1 MKKSALTLL
10 LASSVLGILTD
21 AAFSG
26 SASAAPAAVSP
37 GQNAV
42 IQTAVRLRTAP
53 STDSETAAF
62 LKQGDTVTILGQAD
76 NYWYKVKT
84 AAGLTGYTSSSSQY
98 IKIGGSPSSSAQ
110 SAPATAAAP
119 QKPAG
124 SSASIKTTTDSIAI
138 ASTGQAGQTGTIQ
151 TAVNLREQPSTQ
163 SAVRG
168 VLGAGEVVSILDTS
182 DPYWYKVQTVGGLSG
197 YVSSSEKFLKKGGIL
212 GSSPVSTSPASSPSA
227 ASTWSEPVLSA
238 PPVQQIEPAYTGT
251 DVSEAIDEVIATGM
265 KYLGTPYEFGSDRN
279 TTDTFDCSDFI
290 RQIFL
295 EGLGYQ
301 LPTDSRQQGSWVQQN
316 SEPVYDISLLKR
328 GDLVFF
334 DYASSRAEAEAGL
347 GLPNSTISHV
357 AIYLGNNQLLH
368 TFSAAAGGVKVT
380 DFSKTWQDH
389 FLFGGSVAD
398 RILK

>member
-10 LASSVLGILTD
+10 LASSVIGIITD
-21 AAFSG
+21 TAFSG
-26 SASAAPAAVSP
+26 PASAAASSE
-37 GQNAV
+37 QSAV

-53 STDSETAAF
+53 SMDSGTAAF
-62 LKQGDTVTILGQAD
+62 LKQGETVTILGQAD

-98 IKIGGSPSSSAQ
+98 IKIGRSASSPTLNV
-110 SAPATAAAP
+110 PATAAAP

-124 SSASIKTTTDSIAI
+124 SLAFVNVTVN
-138 ASTGQAGQTGTIQ
+138 STATALSGQAGQTGTIQ
-151 TAVNLREQPSTQ
+151 TTVNLRGQPSTQ
-163 SAVRG
+163 SAVLG
-168 VLGAGEVVSILDTS
+168 VLGTGEVVSILDTT
-182 DPYWYKVQTVGGLSG
+182 DPYWYKVQTFSGLSG

-212 GSSPVSTSPASSPSA
+212 GSSPAPASSLSA
-227 ASTWSEPVLSA
+227 ASSWSEPVLSA
-238 PPVQQIEPAYTGT
+238 PPVKQIEPAYTGT
-251 DVSEAIDEVIATGM
+251 DVSEATETVIATGM
-265 KYLGTPYEFGSDRN
+265 SYLGTPYEFGSDRN

-301 LPTDSRQQGSWVQQN
+301 LPADSRQQGSWVQQN

>member
-26 SASAAPAAVSP
+26 SASAAPAAAA
-37 GQNAV
+37 GQSAV

-53 STDSETAAF
+53 SMDSETAAF

-98 IKIGGSPSSSAQ
+98 IKIGGSASSPVLNV
-110 SAPATAAAP
+110 PATAAVP

-124 SSASIKTTTDSIAI
+124 SSASVKVTADSTATSI
-138 ASTGQAGQTGTIQ
+138 SGQAGQTGTIQ
-151 TAVNLREQPSTQ
+151 TAVNLRELPSTQ
-163 SAVRG
+163 SAVLG
-168 VLGAGEVVSILDTS
+168 VLGTGEVVSILDTT
-182 DPYWYKVQTVGGLSG
+182 DPYWYKVQTFGGLSG

-212 GSSPVSTSPASSPSA
+212 GSSPVSTSPASSPFA

-368 TFSAAAGGVKVT
+368 TFSATAGGVKVT

-389 FLFGGSVAD
+389 FLFGGSVVD

>member
-10 LASSVLGILTD
+10 LASSVLGVLTD

-26 SASAAPAAVSP
+26 FASAAPAAASL

-53 STDSETAAF
+53 SMDSETAAF
-62 LKQGDTVTILGQAD
+62 LKQGETVTILGQAD

-98 IKIGGSPSSSAQ
+98 IKVGG
-110 SAPATAAAP
+110 SAPAPVQNVPIAASAP
-119 QKPAG
+119 QKPTG
-124 SSASIKTTTDSIAI
+124 SSASVKVTADSTAT
-138 ASTGQAGQTGTIQ
+138 ALTGQAGQTGTIQ

-163 SAVRG
+163 SAVLG
-168 VLGAGEVVSILDTS
+168 VLGTGEVVSILDRT

-212 GSSPVSTSPASSPSA
+212 GSSPASTSSLSASSS
-227 ASTWSEPVLSA
+227 WGEPVFSA
-238 PPVQQIEPAYTGT
+238 PPVKHIEPAYTGT
-251 DVSEAIDEVIATGM
+251 DVSEAIDQVIATGM

-347 GLPNSTISHV
+347 GLPNSTITHV
-357 AIYLGNNQLLH
+357 AIYLGDNQLLH

-389 FLFGGSVAD
+389 FLFGGSVVD
-398 RILK
+398 RTIK

>member
-26 SASAAPAAVSP
+26 SASAAPVAVSSE
-37 GQNAV
+37 QSAV
-42 IQTAVRLRTAP
+42 IQTAVRLRMAP
-53 STDSETAAF
+53 SMDSETAAF
-62 LKQGDTVTILGQAD
+62 LKQGETVTILGQAD

-98 IKIGGSPSSSAQ
+98 IKIGRSASSPTPNV
-110 SAPATAAAP
+110 PATAAAP

-124 SSASIKTTTDSIAI
+124 SLASVNVTVN
-138 ASTGQAGQTGTIQ
+138 STATALSGQAGQTGTIQ
-151 TAVNLREQPSTQ
+151 TTVNLREQPSTQ
-163 SAVRG
+163 SAVLG
-168 VLGAGEVVSILDTS
+168 VLGTGEVVSILDTT
-182 DPYWYKVQTVGGLSG
+182 DPYWYKVQTFSGLSG

-212 GSSPVSTSPASSPSA
+212 GSSPAATSSLSA
-227 ASTWSEPVLSA
+227 ASSWSEPPVLSA
-238 PPVQQIEPAYTGT
+238 PPVKQIEPAYTGT
-251 DVSEAIDEVIATGM
+251 DVSEGIETVIATGM
-265 KYLGTPYEFGSDRN
+265 SYLGTPYEFGSDRN

-301 LPTDSRQQGSWVQQN
+301 LPADSRQQGSWVQQN